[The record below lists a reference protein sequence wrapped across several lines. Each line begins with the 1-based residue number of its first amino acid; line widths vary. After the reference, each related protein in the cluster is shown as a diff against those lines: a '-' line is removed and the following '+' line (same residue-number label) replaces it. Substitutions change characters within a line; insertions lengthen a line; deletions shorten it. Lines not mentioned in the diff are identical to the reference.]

1 MELHSATSAS
11 LLFHFNA
18 NVAIPFEIFELQK
31 ASFLSIY
38 VVKEWYFCVLLGT
51 KVQKIQ
57 KKRNA
62 WRKPQNANL
71 AEKQVVRNC
80 WNNFR
85 PIFHIFTD
93 WISTIQWITIEMSAR
108 ENLR

>member
-38 VVKEWYFCVLLGT
+38 VVTE
-51 KVQKIQ
+51 
-57 KKRNA
+57 
-62 WRKPQNANL
+62 
-71 AEKQVVRNC
+71 
-80 WNNFR
+80 
-85 PIFHIFTD
+85 
-93 WISTIQWITIEMSAR
+93 
-108 ENLR
+108 